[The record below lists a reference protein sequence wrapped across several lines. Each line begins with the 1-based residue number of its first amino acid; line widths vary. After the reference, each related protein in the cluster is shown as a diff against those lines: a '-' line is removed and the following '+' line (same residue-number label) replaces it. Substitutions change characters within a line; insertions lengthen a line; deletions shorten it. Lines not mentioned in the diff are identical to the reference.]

1 MTDITTGGKDFERLR
16 KSGLLAGGSR
26 AIGAVFVWARTALA
40 RGLVR
45 LGVRPNHIT
54 VAGFGITLFAA
65 VCFVAGAGH
74 HAPYEGPVPGVFPS
88 LWPLAAALFLL
99 LAGACDM
106 LDGAV
111 ARQGNSGTPFGGVL
125 DSTLDRLSDIAVY
138 LGMAI
143 HFAYYGNVT
152 YTALAVAA
160 MCNGYMISYVKAR
173 AEDLIDDCSVG
184 YWLRG
189 ERCAGLLLACLCFH
203 VPAWLWL
210 QATAP
215 LGTVAR
221 RLWHAYRELQ
231 DEGRASRR
239 AAGERSGLLRAIR
252 HGDTPR
258 GSVAYDVVTGLAIA
272 FFVFA
277 PWVSPF
283 FYGGTDPLRAGL
295 SRLMPAG

>member
-1 MTDITTGGKDFERLR
+1 MTDFTTGEKDFERFR

-26 AIGAVFVWARTALA
+26 AIGTVFVRARTALA

-45 LGVRPNHIT
+45 LGARPNHIT

-65 VCFVAGAGH
+65 ACFVVGAGH
-74 HAPYEGPVPGVFPS
+74 QAPYEGPTAGVGQS
-88 LWPLAAALFLL
+88 LWPVAAALFLL

-152 YTALAVAA
+152 YTVLSVAA

-189 ERCAGLLLACLCFH
+189 ERCGGLLLACLCFH

-210 QATAP
+210 QATTP

-221 RLWHAYRELQ
+221 RLWHAHRVLR
-231 DEGRASRR
+231 DGGRSPV
-239 AAGERSGLLRAIR
+239 RSTSDRPSLLRAIWR
-252 HGDTPR
+252 GDTPR
-258 GSVAYDVVTGLAIA
+258 GSIAYDVVTGVAIA

-277 PWVSPF
+277 PWIWPF
-283 FYGGTDPLRAGL
+283 FYGGTDPLRAAL
-295 SRLMPAG
+295 LRLMPAA